1 MNKPDPSRVIVI
13 GQVSGL
19 FGVRGWVKVFS
30 CTEPREGI
38 LDYADWQLGD
48 GENWRPAKLAEGKR
62 QGKTIVAR
70 IEGVDDRDAAA
81 RLIGEQIA
89 VERSQ
94 LPSLEEGHYYWADLE
109 GLNVVTAAGVELG
122 TVSGMMATQ
131 ANDVL
136 VVQGDTLDGRERL
149 IPFVFGDR
157 VLEVD
162 FDNRVIRVDWNP
174 DW

>member
-1 MNKPDPSRVIVI
+1 VNTPDQSQVIVI

-30 CTEPREGI
+30 YTEPREGI
-38 LDYADWQLGD
+38 LDYADWQLGTE
-48 GENWRPAKLAEGKR
+48 GNFRPVKVAEGKR

-70 IEGVDDRDAAA
+70 IQGIDDRDVAVK
-81 RLIGEQIA
+81 LIGEQIA

-109 GLNVVTAAGVELG
+109 GLRVETRDGVQLG
-122 TVSGMMATQ
+122 TVSGMLATT
-131 ANDVL
+131 ANDVM
-136 VVQGDTLDGRERL
+136 VVQADEQERL
-149 IPFVFGDR
+149 IPFLFGDR
-157 VLEVD
+157 VLDVD
-162 FDNRVIRVDWNP
+162 FDKRVIQVDWDP